1 MVKIASVRE
10 VVLGAPLRVI
20 LKKLGSRAVA
30 PNKDRLIA
38 IVHRPNESF
47 FLVPKVKISS

>member
-20 LKKLGSRAVA
+20 LKKLGSRAAA

-47 FLVPKVKISS
+47 FLVPKVKISP